1 MRVKLEQASKVK
13 MWTPTPLRLGEGRA
27 GGEET
32 DKHLSRS
39 TGVVSTACQE
49 GDLGNWGRLGIGGG
63 RASNVIFRMAAG
75 PGVGEGHRTDEA
87 G

>member
-1 MRVKLEQASKVK
+1 MRMKLEQASKVK

-32 DKHLSRS
+32 DQHPHRS

-49 GDLGNWGRLGIGGG
+49 GDLGNWGRPGIGGG
-63 RASNVIFRMAAG
+63 RASNVVDRMTAG
-75 PGVGEGHRTDEA
+75 LGVGEGHRTVEA

>member
-1 MRVKLEQASKVK
+1 MK

-32 DKHLSRS
+32 DQHPYRS
-39 TGVVSTACQE
+39 TGVVSAACQE
-49 GDLGNWGRLGIGGG
+49 GDLGNWGRPGIGGG
-63 RASNVIFRMAAG
+63 RASNAVVRMAAG
-75 PGVGEGHRTDEA
+75 PGVGEGHTTDEA